1 MQQSAVIRTMQQA
14 MSQGDWASAIATG
27 KQWRA
32 NGGIHWGITLN
43 LAICLQRNRQ
53 GTPEQLSVLADEALR
68 QSRGHPMARLGC
80 AELAISMGRHEQ
92 ALVLLEYV
100 AGALDSGVNPWPA
113 TQLRVQALS
122 AIGRSEEA
130 WEELEQW
137 PVHERTLHWKMAAA
151 NHLIQL
157 NAWPEAEE
165 IYRSILAAQ
174 PNQAEANHNLGLT
187 LLCQERWQEGWKQYE
202 WRPGNP
208 RRQHAHNP
216 PESIPPLNGLSKT
229 TVVVIGE
236 QGIGDQIMMARYIPT
251 LHQACRRLIVQP
263 AQRLKRLLGRSLPDG
278 IELLGPGELDLP
290 QTEPVLIMGTGSL
303 PLLCWDE
310 DGIKSKKASWRLQPD
325 EARTQQWRQRL
336 KSMKGERRSV
346 GIGWLG
352 GSTGA
357 EQRERAIS
365 DKDLTL
371 LTESQDLMCID
382 LQYLPTGWEQ
392 LRSEWAQGCQEV
404 LASPGEDLD
413 ETVGLIAALDHVVT
427 TRQTI
432 AHLAGAIGK
441 QASVLVPQRREW
453 RYIATEGSW
462 NWYPNITCV
471 QQHSRG
477 QWRRELGLIL
487 NTTLLA

>member
-1 MQQSAVIRTMQQA
+1 MQQNAAINSMRQA
-14 MSQGDWASAIATG
+14 MAQGNWASAIETG
-27 KQWRA
+27 QQWRA
-32 NGGIHWGITLN
+32 SGGSHWGITLN

-53 GTPEQLSVLADEALR
+53 GTPEQLSVLADEAL
-68 QSRGHPMARLGC
+68 QKSRGHPMARLGC

-92 ALVLLEYV
+92 ALALLESV
-100 AGALDSGVNPWPA
+100 AGDLPSGGNPWPA
-113 TQLRVQALS
+113 THLRVQALS
-122 AIGRSEEA
+122 AIGRSDEA
-130 WEELEQW
+130 WVELERW
-137 PVHERTLHWKMAAA
+137 PVPERTLHWKMAAA
-151 NHLIQL
+151 EHQIQL
-157 NAWPEAEE
+157 NAWQEAEE

-174 PNQAEANHNLGLT
+174 PNQAEAHHNLGLT
-187 LLCQERWQEGWKQYE
+187 LLSQERWHEGWKEYE
-202 WRPGNP
+202 WRPSNP
-208 RRQHAHNP
+208 RRQHAHSP
-216 PESIPPLNGLSKT
+216 PESMPPLNGLSKT

-236 QGIGDQIMMARYIPT
+236 QGIGDQVMMARYIPT

-263 AQRLKRLLGRSLPDG
+263 AQRLKRLLRRSLPDG
-278 IELLGPGELDLP
+278 IELLDPGDLDLP
-290 QTEPVLIMGTGSL
+290 QTEPVLIIGTGSL

-310 DGIKSKKASWRLQPD
+310 HGIRSTKASWTLQPD
-325 EARTQQWRQRL
+325 KARTQHWSQQL
-336 KSMKGERRSV
+336 KSMKGERRSL

-365 DKDLTL
+365 GKDLTL

-392 LRSEWAQGCQEV
+392 LRSERAQGCQEV

-432 AHLAGAIGK
+432 AHLAGALGK
-441 QASVLVPQRREW
+441 QASVLIPQRREW
-453 RYIATEGSW
+453 RYIATDGSW

-471 QQHSRG
+471 QQHVRG
-477 QWRRELGLIL
+477 EWRDELNQIL